1 MVGRR
6 GRALSGWRTTQ
17 EGIEIAVR
25 VTPRSSR
32 TELSPGPGHAVA
44 RLNAPPVDGAANAA
58 LIELVATH
66 FGVAKRDVRLIAG
79 DRARLKR
86 LAIAGD
92 AEALA
97 KIAAPL
103 YQAEP

>member
-1 MVGRR
+1 MVGGR
-6 GRALSGWRTTQ
+6 GRALSGWRATQ
-17 EGIEIAVR
+17 DGIEIAVR

-32 TELSPGPGHAVA
+32 NELSPGSGHAVA
-44 RLNAPPVDGAANAA
+44 WLNAPPVDGAANAA
-58 LIELVATH
+58 LIDLAARH
-66 FGVAKRDVRLIAG
+66 FGVAKRDVRLVAG

-97 KIAAPL
+97 KIATAL
-103 YQAEP
+103 YPAEP

>member
-1 MVGRR
+1 
-6 GRALSGWRTTQ
+6 
-17 EGIEIAVR
+17 VR

-32 TELSPGPGHAVA
+32 NELSPGPGHAVV
-44 RLNAPPVDGAANAA
+44 RLNSPPVDGAANAA
-58 LIELVATH
+58 LIELVAKQ

-86 LAIAGD
+86 LAIAGE

-97 KIAAPL
+97 KIAAAL

>member
-1 MVGRR
+1 MGRR
-6 GRALSGWRTTQ
+6 GRALTGWRTTP
-17 EGIEIAVR
+17 GGLEIAVR

-32 TELSPGPGHAVA
+32 NELTPGPGHAVA

-58 LIELVATH
+58 LIELAARH
-66 FGVAKRDVRLIAG
+66 FGVAKRAVRLIAG
-79 DRARLKR
+79 ERARLKR
-86 LAIAGD
+86 LAIDGD

>member
-1 MVGRR
+1 MVAGP
-6 GRALSGWRTTQ
+6 GPALSGWRTTP

-32 TELSPGPGHAVA
+32 TEMSPGSARAVA

-58 LIELVATH
+58 LIDLAAEH
-66 FGVAKRDVRLIAG
+66 FGVARRDVRLIAG

-86 LAIAGD
+86 LAIVGD
-92 AEALA
+92 VEALA
-97 KIAAPL
+97 KIAAAL

>member
-1 MVGRR
+1 VGGR
-6 GRALSGWRTTQ
+6 GRALSGWRTTPD
-17 EGIEIAVR
+17 GVEIAVR

-32 TELSPGPGHAVA
+32 NELSPGPGHVVA
-44 RLNAPPVDGAANAA
+44 RLNSPPVDGAANAA
-58 LIELVATH
+58 LIELVARH
-66 FGVAKRDVRLIAG
+66 FGVPKRNIRLTAG

-97 KIAAPL
+97 KIADAL

>member
-6 GRALSGWRTTQ
+6 GRALSGRRTTSD
-17 EGIEIAVR
+17 GIEIAVR

-32 TELSPGPGHAVA
+32 NELAPGPGHAVA
-44 RLNAPPVDGAANAA
+44 RLNSPPVDGAANAA
-58 LIELVATH
+58 LVELVAKH
-66 FGVAKRDVRLIAG
+66 FAVAKRDVRLIAG

-97 KIAAPL
+97 KIAAAL
-103 YQAEP
+103 YQAGP

>member
-1 MVGRR
+1 MGRR
-6 GRALSGWRTTQ
+6 GRALSGWRETPD
-17 EGIEIAVR
+17 GIEIAVR

-32 TELSPGPGHAVA
+32 NEMAPGSGHAVA
-44 RLNAPPVDGAANAA
+44 RLNAPPVDGAANGA
-58 LIELVATH
+58 LIELAAAH
-66 FGVAKRDVRLIAG
+66 FGVAKRAVRLIAG

-86 LAIAGD
+86 LAITGD

-97 KIAAPL
+97 KIAAAL